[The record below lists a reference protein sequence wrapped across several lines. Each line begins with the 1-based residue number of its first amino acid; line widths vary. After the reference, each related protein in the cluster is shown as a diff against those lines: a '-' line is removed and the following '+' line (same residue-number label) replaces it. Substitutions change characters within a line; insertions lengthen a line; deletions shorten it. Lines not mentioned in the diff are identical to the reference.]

1 MALVKKYGFNLD
13 KVAELNEKSP
23 KDKIP
28 RIIDK
33 LYYLGLYYD
42 SIFKILYESYRGKYF
57 LYSYKYQII
66 SFSDFHPKTT
76 DDNQNKIPNINEIF

>member
-1 MALVKKYGFNLD
+1 MFPYLTKMILLLLKKKYKIHHKKYGFNLN

-23 KDKIP
+23 KDKLP

-42 SIFKILYESYRGKYF
+42 SIFKILYESYRRK
-57 LYSYKYQII
+57 
-66 SFSDFHPKTT
+66 
-76 DDNQNKIPNINEIF
+76 